1 VSKDILYRLSNSGIL
16 SHIDIHFALFV
27 CSLSGADMPEL
38 SLAAALASSRTRQG
52 DICLD
57 LSVIAGTQMLGE
69 ADGETPVICPD
80 LSLWSEKLM
89 GSDVVGSPGDY
100 KPLILDNTH
109 RLYLFRYWDYQEK
122 LAALIRKRVSDNE
135 GTIDRARLKDGL
147 ERLIPG
153 KGTDDDIDWQK
164 IAAFTA
170 VTKRLCVITGGP
182 GTGKTATI
190 AAILAL
196 LLEQDESRRM
206 RIALV
211 APTGKAAARLQE
223 SIEITKKHLR
233 CSDSIKRAIST
244 ETSTIHR
251 LLGTIPH
258 SPYFRYNS
266 NNKLAIDVVVID
278 EASMV
283 DLALMSKLVQAL
295 PIESRLILLGDKDQ
309 LASVEAGAVLGDI
322 CDTGISHSFSQ
333 RFCRDLKD
341 IAGYEIDGD
350 GCERNGSN
358 LQDCIIQ
365 LKKNYRFGSH
375 SGIGLM
381 SQAVNE
387 GDDDR
392 AVDLLQ
398 DDSFRDVT
406 WKRLPLPDEIS
417 RVFRDTVIK
426 TYGACLKEDDV
437 HTMFRQFNEYR
448 ILCAVR
454 DGPYGVD
461 VLNEVAENI
470 LREERF
476 IDGAR
481 NWYRGRPILITRNDY
496 RLGLFNGDVGI
507 VLPDPDADSELRV
520 FFPAPDGSVRKFHP
534 MRLPEHETV
543 YAMTI
548 HKSQGSEF
556 DRVLLLLPDRYSPVL
571 TRELLYT
578 GITRAQKNVT
588 VFCSEKIFRAAVAR
602 RIERSSGLRDAL
614 WTE

>member
-1 VSKDILYRLSNSGIL
+1 VNKDILYRLSNSGIL
-16 SHIDIHFALFV
+16 SHIDVHFALFA
-27 CSLSGADMPEL
+27 CNLSGADMPEL
-38 SLAAALASSRTRQG
+38 SLAAALVRSHTRQG

-57 LSVIAGTQMLGE
+57 LSALAGRQMVDETDGE
-69 ADGETPVICPD
+69 APVIFPD
-80 LSLWSEKLM
+80 LRLWSEKLM

-100 KPLILDNTH
+100 KPLILENKY

-122 LAALIRKRVSDNE
+122 LADLIRKRISANDV
-135 GTIDRARLKDGL
+135 TIDCAMLKDGL

-153 KGTDDDIDWQK
+153 EGTDDINWQK

-170 VTKRLCVITGGP
+170 VTKKLCIITGGP

-196 LLEQDESRRM
+196 LLEQDELNRI
-206 RIALV
+206 RIALA

-233 CSDSIKRAIST
+233 CSDSIKRAIPT

-266 NNKLAIDVVVID
+266 SNKLDIDVVVID

-295 PIESRLILLGDKDQ
+295 PMESRLILLGDKDQ

-322 CDTGISHSFSQ
+322 CDTGISHNFSK
-333 RFCRDLKD
+333 RFCRDLKEV
-341 IAGYEIDGD
+341 AGYEIDGD
-350 GCERNGSN
+350 GGERNGST

-406 WKRLPLPDEIS
+406 WKRLPLPDEMS
-417 RVFRDTVIK
+417 RFFRDTVKK
-426 TYGACLKEDDV
+426 TYGACLKADDV
-437 HTMFRQFNEYR
+437 QTMFRLFNEFR

-461 VLNEVAENI
+461 ALNAMTENI

-476 IDGAR
+476 IDGATR
-481 NWYRGRPILITRNDY
+481 WYRGRPILITRNDY
-496 RLGLFNGDVGI
+496 RLGLFNGDVGL
-507 VLPDPDADSELRV
+507 VLPDPEADNDLRV
-520 FFPAPDGSVRKFHP
+520 FFPAPDGSFRKINP
-534 MRLPEHETV
+534 VRLPEHETV

-571 TRELLYT
+571 TRELVYT

-588 VFCSEKIFRAAVAR
+588 VFSLETIFRTAVSR
-602 RIERSSGLRDAL
+602 RIERTSGLRDAL
-614 WTE
+614 WAE

>member
-1 VSKDILYRLSNSGIL
+1 VNKDILYRLSNSGIL

-27 CSLSGADMPEL
+27 CSLSGADIPEL
-38 SLAAALASSRTRQG
+38 LFAAALASSRTRQG

-57 LSVIAGTQMLGE
+57 LSTLAGTQMLDE
-69 ADGETPVICPD
+69 TDGKTPVICPD
-80 LSLWSEKLM
+80 LSLWSAKLM
-89 GSDVVGSPGDY
+89 ESDVVGSPGDC
-100 KPLILDNTH
+100 KPLILDNKY

-122 LAALIRKRVSDNE
+122 LANLIRKRVSNNE
-135 GTIDRARLKDGL
+135 GTIDRAMLKDGL

-153 KGTDDDIDWQK
+153 KGNDNDIDWQK

-182 GTGKTATI
+182 GTGKTAMI

-196 LLEQDESRRM
+196 LLEQDESHRI

-223 SIEITKKHLR
+223 SIENTKKHLS
-233 CSDSIKRAIST
+233 CSDSVKRAIPT

-266 NNKLAIDVVVID
+266 NNKLAIDVVVVD

-295 PIESRLILLGDKDQ
+295 PMESRLILSGDKDQ

-322 CDTGISHSFSQ
+322 CDTGSNHSFSQ
-333 RFCRDLKD
+333 GFCRDLKEVT
-341 IAGYEIDGD
+341 GYEIDGYGREQD
-350 GCERNGSN
+350 GSHV
-358 LQDCIIQ
+358 QDCIIQ

-392 AVDLLQ
+392 AVGLLQ

-406 WKRLPLPDEIS
+406 WKRLPSPDDMS
-417 RVFRDTVIK
+417 RVFRDTVIE

-437 HTMFRQFNEYR
+437 YTMFHLFNAFR

-454 DGPYGVD
+454 DGPYGVK
-461 VLNEVAENI
+461 VLNEVTENI
-470 LREERF
+470 LRKERF

-481 NWYRGRPILITRNDY
+481 RWYRGRPILITRNDY

-507 VLPDPDADSELRV
+507 VMPDSDADNDLRV
-520 FFPAPDGSVRKFHP
+520 FFPASDGSVRKFHP

-556 DRVLLLLPDRYSPVL
+556 DRVFLLLPDRYSPVL
-571 TRELLYT
+571 TRELVYT

-588 VFCSEKIFRAAVAR
+588 VFSSETIFRAAVAR
-602 RIERSSGLRDAL
+602 RIERTSGLRDSL
-614 WTE
+614 WAE

>member
-1 VSKDILYRLSNSGIL
+1 MTKDILYRLSSNGIL
-16 SHIDIHFALFV
+16 SHIDVHFALFV

-38 SLAAALASSRTRQG
+38 SLAAALVSSCTRQG

-57 LSVIAGTQMLGE
+57 LSTIAGTQLVDQE
-69 ADGETPVICPD
+69 DGETSVICPD

-89 GSDVVGSPGDY
+89 ESDVVGSPGDY
-100 KPLILDNTH
+100 KPLILDTEH

-122 LAALIRKRVSDNE
+122 LADLIRKRVIDNE
-135 GTIDRARLKDGL
+135 EMIDSAMLKDGL

-153 KGTDDDIDWQK
+153 EGDGDINWQK
-164 IAAFTA
+164 VAAFTA
-170 VTKRLCVITGGP
+170 ATKKLCVITGGP

-190 AAILAL
+190 AAILVL
-196 LLEQDESRRM
+196 LLEQNELHRM
-206 RIALV
+206 RIALA

-223 SIEITKKHLR
+223 SIEIAKKHLR
-233 CSDSIKRAIST
+233 CSDSIKRAIPT

-295 PIESRLILLGDKDQ
+295 PMESRLILSGDKDQ

-322 CDTGISHSFSQ
+322 CDRGISHSFSHG
-333 RFCRDLKD
+333 FCRDLKD
-341 IAGYEIDGD
+341 VAGYEIVGD
-350 GCERNGSN
+350 GRERNGST

-398 DDSFRDVT
+398 DDSIDDIT
-406 WKRLPLPDEIS
+406 WERLPLPDEIS
-417 RVFRDTVIK
+417 RVLRDTVLK
-426 TYGACLKEDDV
+426 TYGACLQEDDIY
-437 HTMFRQFNEYR
+437 TMFRLFNDFR

-461 VLNEVAENI
+461 ALNAVAENI

-476 IDGAR
+476 IDGDR
-481 NWYRGRPILITRNDY
+481 HWYRGRPILITRNDY
-496 RLGLFNGDVGI
+496 RLGLFNGDVGM
-507 VLPDPDADSELRV
+507 VLPDPDADNDLRV
-520 FFPAPDGSVRKFHP
+520 FFPAPDGNVRKFHP

-543 YAMTI
+543 YAMTV

-556 DRVLLLLPDRYSPVL
+556 DRVFLLLPDRHSPAL
-571 TRELLYT
+571 TRELVYT
-578 GITRAQKNVT
+578 GITRAQKYVT
-588 VFCSEKIFRAAVAR
+588 VFSSETIFRAAVSR
-602 RIERSSGLRDAL
+602 RIERTSGLRNAL
-614 WTE
+614 WAE

>member
-1 VSKDILYRLSNSGIL
+1 VSRDILYRLSSSGIL
-16 SHIDIHFALFV
+16 SHIDIHFALFA

-38 SLAAALASSRTRQG
+38 SLAAALVSSRARQG

-57 LSVIAGTQMLGE
+57 LSAIAGTQMVAEG
-69 ADGETPVICPD
+69 DGEIPVICPD
-80 LSLWSEKLM
+80 LRLWSEKLM
-89 GSDVVGSPGDY
+89 GSDVVGNPGDY
-100 KPLILDNTH
+100 KPLILDNNH

-122 LAALIRKRVSDNE
+122 LADLIRKRVSDNE
-135 GTIDRARLKDGL
+135 GTINRAALKDGL

-153 KGTDDDIDWQK
+153 EGNGDINWQK
-164 IAAFTA
+164 VAALTA
-170 VTKRLCVITGGP
+170 VTKKLCVITGGP
-182 GTGKTATI
+182 GTGKTTTI

-196 LLEQDESRRM
+196 LLEQDTSRRM

-211 APTGKAAARLQE
+211 APTGKAASRLQE

-233 CSDSIKRAIST
+233 CSGSIKGAIPT

-266 NNKLAIDVVVID
+266 SNKLAIDVVVID

-295 PIESRLILLGDKDQ
+295 PMKSRLILSGDKDQ

-322 CDTGISHSFSQ
+322 CDRGIGHSFSP
-333 RFCRDLKD
+333 RFCRDLKE
-341 IAGYEIDGD
+341 IAGYTIDGN
-350 GCERNGSN
+350 GCERKGSQ

-365 LKKNYRFGSH
+365 LKKNYRFDSH
-375 SGIGLM
+375 SGMGFM

-392 AVDLLQ
+392 AVDLLR

-417 RVFRDTVIK
+417 RFFRDTVIK
-426 TYGACLKEDDV
+426 TYGACLKETDV
-437 HTMFRQFNEYR
+437 HTMFRLFNEFR

-461 VLNEVAENI
+461 ALNKVAENI
-470 LREERF
+470 LRDERF
-476 IDGAR
+476 IDGDR
-481 NWYRGRPILITRNDY
+481 RWYRGRPILITRNDY
-496 RLGLFNGDVGI
+496 RLGLFNGDVGM
-507 VLPDPDADSELRV
+507 VLPDPDADNDLRV

-534 MRLPEHETV
+534 VRLPEHETV

-571 TRELLYT
+571 TRELVYT

-588 VFCSEKIFRAAVAR
+588 VFSSETIFRAAVAR

-614 WTE
+614 WAE

>member
-1 VSKDILYRLSNSGIL
+1 
-16 SHIDIHFALFV
+16 
-27 CSLSGADMPEL
+27 MPEL
-38 SLAAALASSRTRQG
+38 SLAAALVSSRTRQG

-57 LSVIAGTQMLGE
+57 LSAIAGTQMVDE

-100 KPLILDNTH
+100 KPLILDNKN

-122 LAALIRKRVSDNE
+122 LADLIRKRVSDNK
-135 GTIDRARLKDGL
+135 GTIDSAMLKDGL
-147 ERLIPG
+147 ERLVPG
-153 KGTDDDIDWQK
+153 EGNGDINWQK
-164 IAAFTA
+164 VAAFTA
-170 VTKRLCVITGGP
+170 VTKNLCIITGGP

-196 LLEQDESRRM
+196 LLEQDKSHRM

-211 APTGKAAARLQE
+211 SPTGKAAARLQE
-223 SIEITKKHLR
+223 SIEITKKHLK
-233 CSDSIKRAIST
+233 CSESIKRAIPT

-295 PIESRLILLGDKDQ
+295 PMESRLILLGDKDQ

-322 CDTGISHSFSQ
+322 CDTGINHGFSQ
-333 RFCRDLKD
+333 RFCRDIKKV
-341 IAGYEIDGD
+341 AGYEIDGD
-350 GCERNGSN
+350 GRERNRSN

-381 SQAVNE
+381 SRAVNE
-387 GDDDR
+387 GDENR

-398 DDSFRDVT
+398 NDSFLDVT
-406 WKRLPLPDEIS
+406 WKRPPSPDEIS

-437 HTMFRQFNEYR
+437 HAMFRLFNEFR

-454 DGPYGVD
+454 DGPQGVD
-461 VLNEVAENI
+461 VLNAVTENI

-476 IDGAR
+476 IEGDR
-481 NWYRGRPILITRNDY
+481 RWYRGRPILIARNDY

-507 VLPDPDADSELRV
+507 VLPDPDADKDLRV
-520 FFPAPDGSVRKFHP
+520 FFPAPDGSIRKFHP

-543 YAMTI
+543 YAMTV

-556 DRVLLLLPDRYSPVL
+556 NRVHLLLPDRYSPVL

-588 VFCSEKIFRAAVAR
+588 VFSSEKIFRTSVTR
-602 RIERSSGLRDAL
+602 RIERTSGLRDAL
-614 WTE
+614 WAE

>member
-1 VSKDILYRLSNSGIL
+1 MSKDTLNRLCSSGIL

-38 SLAAALASSRTRQG
+38 SLAAALVSSRTRQG

-57 LSVIAGTQMLGE
+57 LSAIAGTQMVDE

-100 KPLILDNTH
+100 KPLILDNKN

-122 LAALIRKRVSDNE
+122 LADLIRKRVSDNK
-135 GTIDRARLKDGL
+135 GTIDSAMLKDGL
-147 ERLIPG
+147 ERLVPG
-153 KGTDDDIDWQK
+153 EGNGDINWQK
-164 IAAFTA
+164 VAAFTA
-170 VTKRLCVITGGP
+170 VTKNLCIITGGP

-196 LLEQDESRRM
+196 LLEQDKSHRM

-211 APTGKAAARLQE
+211 SPTGKAAARLQE
-223 SIEITKKHLR
+223 SIEITKKHLK
-233 CSDSIKRAIST
+233 CSESIKRAIPT

-295 PIESRLILLGDKDQ
+295 PMESRLILLGDKDQ

-322 CDTGISHSFSQ
+322 CDTGINHGFSQ
-333 RFCRDLKD
+333 RFCRDIKKV
-341 IAGYEIDGD
+341 AGYEIDGD
-350 GCERNGSN
+350 GRERNRSN

-381 SQAVNE
+381 SRAVNE
-387 GDDDR
+387 GDENR

-398 DDSFRDVT
+398 NDSFLDVT
-406 WKRLPLPDEIS
+406 WKRPPSPDEIS

-437 HTMFRQFNEYR
+437 HAMFRLFNEFR

-454 DGPYGVD
+454 DGPQGVD
-461 VLNEVAENI
+461 VLNAVTENI

-476 IDGAR
+476 IEGDR
-481 NWYRGRPILITRNDY
+481 RWYRGRPILIARNDY

-507 VLPDPDADSELRV
+507 VLPDPDADKDLRV
-520 FFPAPDGSVRKFHP
+520 FFPAPDGSIRKFHP

-543 YAMTI
+543 YAMTV

-556 DRVLLLLPDRYSPVL
+556 NRVHLLLPDRYSPVL

-588 VFCSEKIFRAAVAR
+588 VFSSEKIFRTSVTR
-602 RIERSSGLRDAL
+602 RIERTSGLRDAL
-614 WTE
+614 WAE